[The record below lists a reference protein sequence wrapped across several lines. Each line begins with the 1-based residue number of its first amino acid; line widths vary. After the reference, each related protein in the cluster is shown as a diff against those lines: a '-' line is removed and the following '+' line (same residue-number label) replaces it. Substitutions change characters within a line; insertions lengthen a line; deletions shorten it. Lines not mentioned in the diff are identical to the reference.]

1 MTVLERFTDTPPIT
15 RENLR
20 VAPVTFD
27 LYREIHKGIR
37 AELFGVTGQAG
48 SLDPADEAGRVA
60 LFGRV
65 RALADLLESH
75 AHHEDTIMQPSVE
88 EYVPAVAEQVIADH
102 EVLDRRVYGLVA
114 LGEAVADASA
124 ATRRHE
130 LHELYLGLAAFTG
143 SYLQHID
150 VEERVIMPALEEA
163 VGVEAVVGIHQA
175 ILSAIPPQDMAKSL
189 ALMLPAMN
197 VDGRTELLGG
207 MRAGAPAEVFEGVW
221 SLAGSVL
228 APVDLAA
235 VANRLGIEGVAR

>member
-15 RENLR
+15 REDLR

-75 AHHEDTIMQPSVE
+75 AHHEDTIMQPAVE

-102 EVLDRRVYGLVA
+102 EVLDRRMYGLVA
-114 LGEAVADASA
+114 LGEAVATPERRLA
-124 ATRRHE
+124 ATNCTSCTSASPRSP
-130 LHELYLGLAAFTG
+130 AATCSTSTSRSG
-143 SYLQHID
+143 
-150 VEERVIMPALEEA
+150 
-163 VGVEAVVGIHQA
+163 
-175 ILSAIPPQDMAKSL
+175 
-189 ALMLPAMN
+189 
-197 VDGRTELLGG
+197 
-207 MRAGAPAEVFEGVW
+207 
-221 SLAGSVL
+221 
-228 APVDLAA
+228 
-235 VANRLGIEGVAR
+235 

>member
-1 MTVLERFTDTPPIT
+1 MIVLERFTDTPPIT
-15 RENLR
+15 REDLR

-150 VEERVIMPALEEA
+150 VEERVIMPALSDALEMPGLLA
-163 VGVEAVVGIHQA
+163 MHNA
-175 ILSAIPPQDMAKSL
+175 IISSIPPDEMARSL

-197 VDGRTELLGG
+197 LEDRVEMLAG
-207 MRAGAPAEVFEGVW
+207 MRAGAPVEVFAGVVAIAEA
-221 SLAGSVL
+221 SLAPADMEAL
-228 APVDLAA
+228 AIRLASPTA
-235 VANRLGIEGVAR
+235 